1 MRWRRWLIGFGI
13 AAGLAAAAVGAAAWF
28 LHSRSFIARIEDAAR
43 KRLPMELTIGGIAY
57 PAPDLIEL
65 HEVAVSGPVPLL
77 GPRPSLIATVPRV
90 AVRMDWGTGRPVHID
105 IDGVAV
111 VLDRERLQAL
121 QRIIEAEARI
131 QPPPAPPGAVPTPR
145 RPMGVTARGTGR
157 LGDALAVHTIDVA
170 LTATGP
176 RFVGTGTAQVDAHDG
191 QRRPFRLS
199 FRTEDR
205 AAARAFA
212 YTVEEG
218 VIPAGPLVEA
228 AAAIGLVPPPGPV
241 TRRWLAELGPV
252 DGRGTVVV
260 SEPGHGRFTARAR
273 LAWNGNAS
281 GSGDLH
287 LDRGRLTITALRID
301 DPAILR
307 LEGRLDA
314 DLPRHRL
321 RIQSSAWNPGPRLGI
336 PAVVP
341 VAELLA
347 LLPRVDLDADLAD
360 ERTVIGFQGRG
371 QAWLRLET
379 ATGAPLRISGG
390 ELPLDL
396 AVPFVPPWLVINGGL
411 ASDGAGGTALSLG
424 IDRQGV
430 QGVVIDLRQARF
442 GAGAWSA
449 GPLDGRLRLRPGPAG
464 WSVAA
469 EALGGGGSWTPE
481 ARGGR
486 LRLDLPAIE
495 PLVARLQGPV
505 ELPDLRGAVSVE
517 GAVDQGDDGWRVVV
531 DRLRLRQAEMPDLL
545 RGVDIDAAGR
555 VAVATTGGM
564 AIQAEGRL
572 SGGRLRLPG
581 VWIDLAQRSPLATLA
596 ARIGSDRVLS
606 VDRLLARATGPG
618 GQVLTGGWSAELG
631 GRLALRTGEGI
642 ITGAIDHA
650 DLGWL
655 LGRLPGAA
663 PGLVAGEGAC
673 TFAAEFAG
681 RRLVRVDGAVLPLA
695 AALDLGPVLRI
706 RGVTGAVGFTLAP

>member
-43 KRLPMELTIGGIAY
+43 KHLPMELTIGSIAY
-57 PAPDLIEL
+57 PAPDLIEA
-65 HEVAVSGPVPLL
+65 HDVGISGPVPLL
-77 GPRPSLIATVPRV
+77 GTRPPLIATVPRV
-90 AVRMDWGTGRPVHID
+90 LVRMDWSTRLPLHID
-105 IDGVAV
+105 IDGIAI

-121 QRIIEAEARI
+121 QRIIEAQARI
-131 QPPPAPPGAVPTPR
+131 QPPPVPPGAVPAPR

-157 LGDALAVHTIDVA
+157 LGDALAVHDIVVA

-176 RFVGTGTAQVDAHDG
+176 RFVGSGTALVDAHDG

-228 AAAIGLVPPPGPV
+228 AAAIGIVPSPGPA

-260 SEPGHGRFTARAR
+260 SEPGHGHFTARPR

-281 GSGDLH
+281 GSGELS
-287 LDRGRLTITALRID
+287 LDRGRLEIAALRID
-301 DPAILR
+301 DPTILR
-307 LEGRLDA
+307 LEGRLEA
-314 DLPRHRL
+314 DLSRHRL
-321 RIQSSAWNPGPRLGI
+321 RVQSSAWSPGPRLGI
-336 PAVVP
+336 PPVVP
-341 VAELLA
+341 VADLLA
-347 LLPRVDLDADLAD
+347 LLPRLDLETDLLA

-371 QAWLRLET
+371 QAWLRVET
-379 ATGAPLRISGG
+379 ATGAPLRVSGG
-390 ELPLDL
+390 ELPLAL
-396 AVPFVPPWLVINGGL
+396 ATPFVPGWLVINGGL

-424 IDRQGV
+424 IGPQGV
-430 QGVVIDLRQARF
+430 QGVVIDLRQARL
-442 GAGAWSA
+442 GAGDWSA
-449 GPLDGRLRLRPGPAG
+449 GPLDGRLRLRPAPLG
-464 WSVAA
+464 WTVAA

-505 ELPDLRGAVSVE
+505 ELPDLRGGVVAE
-517 GAVDQGDDGWRVVV
+517 AAIEDGAEGWRVVV
-531 DRLRLRQAEMPDLL
+531 DRLRLRRAEMPDLL
-545 RGVDIDAAGR
+545 REVDIDASGR
-555 VAVATTGGM
+555 VVVAAAGGM

-596 ARIGSDRVLS
+596 ARIGPDRVLT

-631 GRLALRTGEGI
+631 GRLALRSGEGV

-673 TFAAEFAG
+673 TFAAEITG

-695 AALDLGPVLRI
+695 ADLDLGPVLRI
-706 RGVTGAVGFTLAP
+706 RGVTGAVGFTLVP